1 MAYVNEM
8 LLSGRRLFRWRGY
21 LPVLFIALVAASLGS
36 FRLLGG
42 SEFDDELWESF
53 CLAVS
58 ACGLVLRALVIG
70 CKPEG
75 TSGRN
80 TREQRAE
87 SLNTSGMYSMVRH
100 PLYLGNFFIWL
111 GIALFPHDWLVV
123 LATVAIFWLY
133 YERIVI
139 AEESFLAER
148 FGAAFEAWA
157 RDTPA
162 FLPDLRRYRPAEQ
175 PLSLRTVLRREY
187 PALSGTIF
195 SMFALEVVGDYE
207 VLGHFALYTFWI
219 VLLAFA
225 VATHLLLRT
234 LKKHGNLLRAPGR

>member
-21 LPVLFIALVAASLGS
+21 LPVLFIAIVAASLGR
-36 FRLLGG
+36 FHLLGD

-58 ACGLVLRALVIG
+58 ACGLVLRALVVG
-70 CKPEG
+70 YKPDG

-87 SLNTSGMYSMVRH
+87 SLNTSGLYSVVRH

-111 GIALFPHDWLVV
+111 GIALFPHNWLVV

-148 FGAAFEAWA
+148 FGAAFAEWA
-157 RDTPA
+157 SATPA
-162 FLPDLRRYRPAEQ
+162 FVPDLRRFRRADRPF
-175 PLSLRTVLRREY
+175 SLRNVLKREY
-187 PALSGTIF
+187 PAFSGTIF
-195 SMFALEVVGDYE
+195 SMFVLEVVGDFE
-207 VLGHFALYTFWI
+207 ALGHFTLYTFWI
-219 VLLAFA
+219 VLLALA
-225 VATHLLLRT
+225 AGTHLLLRT
-234 LKKHGNLLRAPGR
+234 LKKHSSLLKAPGA